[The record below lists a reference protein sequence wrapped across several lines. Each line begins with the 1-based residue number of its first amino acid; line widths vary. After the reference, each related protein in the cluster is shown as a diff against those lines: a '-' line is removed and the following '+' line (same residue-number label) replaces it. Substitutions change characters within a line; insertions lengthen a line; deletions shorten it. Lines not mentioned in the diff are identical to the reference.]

1 MWLSRTARLP
11 RRFPRGAGGALVVL
25 WAPGD
30 AFAAPDG
37 AVTLL
42 RVVAYGFGGVAFDG
56 EGSTELV
63 FRAAGF
69 ALVVAPGGE
78 ALPGF
83 FDGDPVLL
91 IFVTAGYGFVVEPPL
106 VQVHSTFALCCE
118 LGRGDRS
125 RGGWDVIVT

>member
-1 MWLSRTARLP
+1 VLSRTARLP
-11 RRFPRGAGGALVVL
+11 RRFPRGSLVVL

-30 AFAAPDG
+30 AFAAPDC

-42 RVVAYGFGGVAFDG
+42 RVLAYGLGGVTFDG
-56 EGSTELV
+56 EGSAELV
-63 FRAAGF
+63 LGSTCF

-78 ALPGF
+78 ALPGL

-106 VQVHSTFALCCE
+106 IQ
-118 LGRGDRS
+118 
-125 RGGWDVIVT
+125 GGLKWSCRHPDIVPVTSSDG